1 MAVSV
6 DLKKGNLRKKG
17 FIGFSWTTF
26 FFNFFVPIFRG
37 DFKSAGILFAIDM
50 FAVPFMAF
58 MIAGDGGK
66 PPHG

>member
-50 FAVPFMAF
+50 FGSTVYGFHDRR
-58 MIAGDGGK
+58 GWG
-66 PPHG
+66 